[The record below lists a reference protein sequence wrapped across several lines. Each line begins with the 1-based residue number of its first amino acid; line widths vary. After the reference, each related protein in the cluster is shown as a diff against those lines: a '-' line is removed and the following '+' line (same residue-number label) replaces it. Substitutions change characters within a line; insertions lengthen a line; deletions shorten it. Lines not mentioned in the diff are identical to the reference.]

1 MTRPEDGEGE
11 MPAEDARHEP
21 EDLPGDNAMDIVEAP
36 QRNGRVSGQ
45 TIAKPMADAE
55 NERPTGAED

>member
-1 MTRPEDGEGE
+1 